1 MLVWPVA
8 YPILI
13 KGLLEQNGA
22 YILDA
27 LDNWP
32 KCGSFED
39 DKDIKCT
46 ILSPIYYLLWQQ
58 PPEPFEQC
66 FFQHLAD
73 YDDKHANYVK
83 QALAHLHERVEG
95 SESIIELLFSRLLHY
110 VALQP
115 QLDAVTE
122 FPIVTLIKHLRLFKT
137 LQLFLEQGLLLSH
150 DDIFALWD
158 DDDFRDIILP
168 FIKVGQV
175 QNKQALAD
183 EIQVCL
189 SQGEDYFELYA
200 ALTDGEPDLEI
211 LETALL
217 NHITSDEPRQPV
229 CMRFIEQGATGNKC
243 DSSAVNVI
251 MHAAKLGFANVL
263 EALISRDNVN
273 VIDQA
278 GNTVMHHAVLSGN
291 QQCVIISLKAGV
303 DFEKKNKQH
312 KTAYGLARDAE
323 NKTLLTLL
331 ENKFGIRELSEDD
344 QMKRVLYV
352 HAIHAFLLFM
362 IPLQLFIVFSETL
375 AAKSEFCFGLTIVSL
390 GLFFVAL
397 TLKRS
402 PLYPNIKHPISFSIL
417 RWLSPVS
424 LLLQLGL
431 SLIVIINVLS

>member
-1 MLVWPVA
+1 MVWPVA

-39 DKDIKCT
+39 EQAIKCT

-66 FFQHLAD
+66 FYQHLAD
-73 YDDKHANYVK
+73 YDEKHANYVK
-83 QALAHLHERVEG
+83 QSLNHIHERVENA
-95 SESIIELLFSRLLHY
+95 EAIIELLFTRLLNY

-115 QLDAVTE
+115 QLDAVSD

-137 LQLFLEQGLLLSH
+137 LHLFLEQGMLLSH

-158 DDDFRDIILP
+158 DDDFLEIILP
-168 FIKVGQV
+168 FVKAGQV
-175 QNKQALAD
+175 QDKQALAQQ
-183 EIQVCL
+183 IQMCL

-200 ALTDGEPDLEI
+200 ALSEGEPDSTL

-217 NHITSDEPRQPV
+217 NHIVSDDPRQPV
-229 CMRFIEQGATGNKC
+229 CMRFIEQGAIGKKC
-243 DSSAVNVI
+243 DDNAVNVI

-263 EALISRDNVN
+263 EALITTENANLVDSN
-273 VIDQA
+273 
-278 GNTVMHHAVLSGN
+278 GNTVLHHAVMSGN
-291 QQCVIISLKAGV
+291 QKCVSISLKAGV
-303 DFEKKNKQH
+303 DFERKNKQQ
-312 KTAYGLARDAE
+312 KTPYGLAKLTE
-323 NKTLLTLL
+323 QTHIVTLL
-331 ENKFGIRELSEDD
+331 ENKFGIRELSEHD

-352 HAIHAFLLFM
+352 HVIHAVLLFM
-362 IPLQLFIVFSETL
+362 IPLQLFIVFSEQL
-375 AAKSEFCFGLTIVSL
+375 EAKSELCFGLTIISL

-402 PLYPNIKHPISFSIL
+402 PLYPTMKHPLSFAIL
-417 RWLSPVS
+417 RFLSPVS
-424 LLLQLGL
+424 LLMQLGL